1 MQCFLVPLTH
11 EFLPR
16 WAPCDVL
23 RQPFLTRTTRKF
35 ETGLGAMLRFLLQI
49 TSLKQGDVLS
59 LQFRAAKVK
68 FQTLLLTSEI
78 PL

>member
-1 MQCFLVPLTH
+1 MNSHLDGRHVMFYGS
-11 EFLPR
+11 
-16 WAPCDVL
+16 
-23 RQPFLTRTTRKF
+23 PFQLEQLASSKP
-35 ETGLGAMLRFLLQI
+35 GLGAMLRFLLQI